1 MKEGKEERTKETE
14 RDREGERK
22 GGRKS
27 WTQMEE
33 GYFIVPEYM
42 Y

>member
-1 MKEGKEERTKETE
+1 MKEGKEERTEETE

>member
-33 GYFIVPEYM
+33 GYLIVTEYM